1 MEYLYVLKLEKS
13 KWYVGKTTDVMQR
26 YQQHVD
32 GKGSAWTTKY
42 PPVSLV
48 ESKSISSHHDENNTT
63 KDYMKKYGVEN
74 VRGGSYTQIKLDDS
88 VVSVLNAEF
97 LGNTDKCFK
106 CGLAG
111 HFATKC
117 RKVEEPQKEVW
128 GCDYCDRTF
137 TTRFGCSVHEKS
149 CKKPEKPKYTAK
161 IQWQN
166 YSQLGEADDKACFRC
181 GRNSHWQADCY
192 AKTDIDG
199 DLIEE

>member
-13 KWYVGKTTDVMQR
+13 KWYVGKTSDVMKR

-42 PPVSLV
+42 SPISLV
-48 ESKSISSHHDENNTT
+48 ESKPISSHHDENNVT
-63 KDYMKKYGVEN
+63 KDYMKKYGVDN

-88 VVSVLNAEF
+88 VISVLNAEF

-111 HFATKC
+111 HFVNKC
-117 RKVEEPQKEVW
+117 KKAEEPEEEAW
-128 GCDYCDRTF
+128 ECDYCDRTF

-149 CKKPEKPKYTAK
+149 CKK
-161 IQWQN
+161 
-166 YSQLGEADDKACFRC
+166 SQPTGVCYRC
-181 GRNSHWQADCY
+181 GREGHYSPDCY
-192 AKTDIDG
+192 ASTHKNG
-199 DLIEE
+199 YEL